1 MFKNMLMKKKLVS
14 LFIIPLFVVICLLGL
29 GIAILFY
36 EYENATKAASIDEIK
51 KVGNLIHEL
60 QIERGLSAGFVASSG
75 QNNKEALNNQRKK
88 VDNSFDALLQYQK
101 KSNIDIA
108 NKILYDLKNKREA
121 ITSISLNASQSSSY
135 FTSVIYDFFQYYR
148 NILFKSEVTTIKNQ
162 LLAHYWLIFGKENL
176 GQLRANLNATFTLN
190 EFKDDSFAKVGA
202 NKAIFETAFKNFE
215 IDANKEIV
223 NYFKDKY
230 QGTDVLAIKSMID
243 TAFIKNKEGNFDIS
257 PQEWFTKMTVVINLL
272 KDVEDFS
279 INFIEKEMNNKISTI
294 LNYIS
299 LFCIIG
305 LIILISTIF
314 LFIKITSNIVDSLKN
329 FQTGLLNFFTYLN
342 REKTTV
348 EPINL
353 NSEDEFG
360 VMAKV
365 VNENILKTKE
375 GIEEDRKLIDETIA
389 VLGEFEQGDLCK
401 RLNIEVSNPALM
413 QLKNVLNLMGE
424 HLESNVNNVLDVL
437 EQYSNHNYLNKIDQK
452 GLKEHLLKLANG
464 VNVLGNSITSMLVEN
479 KSNGLTLEQ
488 SSSLLLANVDKLNLS
503 SNEAAA
509 SLEETA
515 AALEEITSNIRNNTG
530 NIARMAKYSNEIT
543 KASSEGEKLANS
555 TTTAMDEINTQVN
568 LVNDAISV
576 IDQIAF
582 QTNILSLNAA
592 VEAATAGEAGKGF
605 AVVAQEVRNLA
616 NRSAEAAKEIKSIVE
631 EATKKANEGKDIANE
646 MIQGYKSLNDSINS
660 TINLIS
666 DVEMSSKEQLS
677 GIEQIND
684 AVNQLDQQTQQN
696 AAISTQTNDIAMNLD
711 EVAKLIVED
720 ANQKEFESKN
730 EVKAKNA
737 GIKKEVKGHIIAS
750 TPKKIIKPSKQN
762 INSTKEITS
771 SSNND
776 EWESF

>member
-365 VNENILKTKE
+365 VNENILKTKA

-389 VLGEFEQGDLCK
+389 VLGEFEQGHLCA

-424 HLESNVNNVLDVL
+424 HLESNVHNVLDVL

-616 NRSAEAAKEIKSIVE
+616 NRSAEAAKEIKDLVE
-631 EATKKANEGKDIANE
+631 NATSKTNDGKKISDE
-646 MIQGYKSLNDSINS
+646 MKVGYNNLNK
-660 TINLIS
+660 LIS
-666 DVEMSSKEQLS
+666 ETIDIIQDVSIASSEQLK

-684 AVNQLDQQTQQN
+684 AVAILDRVTQEN
-696 AAISTQTNDIAMNLD
+696 ASEASNVALIANETLD
-711 EVAKLIVED
+711 MAKILVED
-720 ANQKEFESKN
+720 AKT
-730 EVKAKNA
+730 
-737 GIKKEVKGHIIAS
+737 KKVS
-750 TPKKIIKPSKQN
+750 
-762 INSTKEITS
+762 
-771 SSNND
+771 
-776 EWESF
+776 

>member
-720 ANQKEFESKN
+720 ANKKEFEGKN
-730 EVKAKNA
+730 EVKAKDV
-737 GIKKEVKGHIIAS
+737 GIKKEVKEHIIAS
-750 TPKKIIKPSKQN
+750 TPKKIIKSSKPN

-771 SSNND
+771 SSSND

>member
-148 NILFKSEVTTIKNQ
+148 NILFKSEVTAIKNQ

-555 TTTAMDEINTQVN
+555 TTTAMDEINVQVN
-568 LVNDAISV
+568 LVNEAIGV
-576 IDQIAF
+576 IDNIAF
-582 QTNILSLNAA
+582 QTNIISLNAA

-616 NRSAEAAKEIKSIVE
+616 TRSAEAAKEIKAIVE
-631 EATKKANEGKDIANE
+631 RATVKANEGKNIATN
-646 MIQGYKSLNDSINS
+646 MIDGYKNLNSNISS
-660 TINLIS
+660 TMNLIS
-666 DVEMSSKEQLS
+666 DIENASKEQLL

-696 AAISTQTNDIAMNLD
+696 AMIASQSHDIALSTD
-711 EVAKLIVED
+711 EIAKLIVSD
-720 ANQKEFESKN
+720 ANQKEFEGKN
-730 EVKAKNA
+730 EVKAKEA
-737 GIKKEVKGHIIAS
+737 GMKKEVKEHIIAS
-750 TPKKIIKPSKQN
+750 SPKKIIKASKQN
-762 INSTKEITS
+762 SNSTKEITS
-771 SSNND
+771 SSSND

>member
-1 MFKNMLMKKKLVS
+1 MLKSLDTRKKLY
-14 LFIIPLFVVICLLGL
+14 FFP
-29 GIAILFY
+29 ILFMLI
-36 EYENATKAASIDEIK
+36 AVISSIIY
-51 KVGNLIHEL
+51 LY
-60 QIERGLSAGFVASSG
+60 F
-75 QNNKEALNNQRKK
+75 
-88 VDNSFDALLQYQK
+88 
-101 KSNIDIA
+101 IDIA
-108 NKILYDLKNKREA
+108 HKRNAAALTTEKFVLDIAKTRISVYQFLRTATPNNENIVIENIEFLKN
-121 ITSISLNASQSSSY
+121 SLAESS
-135 FTSVIYDFFQYYR
+135 
-148 NILFKSEVTTIKNQ
+148 KS
-162 LLAHYWLIFGKENL
+162 
-176 GQLRANLNATFTLN
+176 
-190 EFKDDSFAKVGA
+190 
-202 NKAIFETAFKNFE
+202 
-215 IDANKEIV
+215 
-223 NYFKDKY
+223 
-230 QGTDVLAIKSMID
+230 
-243 TAFIKNKEGNFDIS
+243 FINVKNKELASKTLTLIDKYVELFKVFSKDKIEDYNNNILQESDTIKQNIS
-257 PQEWFTKMTVVINLL
+257 SMVKIGLEMEENIHKINKSAMELRDEAYL
-272 KDVEDFS
+272 NLDTNLM
-279 INFIEKEMNNKISTI
+279 IIITIATI
-294 LNYIS
+294 LFIVIS
-299 LFCIIG
+299 VLVANNII
-305 LIILISTIF
+305 
-314 LFIKITSNIVDSLKN
+314 NSLNSFKD
-329 FQTGLLNFFTYLN
+329 GLLGFFAYLN
-342 REKTTV
+342 REDSNTTLLD
-348 EPINL
+348 ESNK
-353 NSEDEFG
+353 DEFG
-360 VMAKV
+360 QMAKV
-365 VNENILKTKE
+365 VNVNILKTKL

-666 DVEMSSKEQLS
+666 DVEISSKEQLS

-696 AAISTQTNDIAMNLD
+696 AMIATQTQDIAVGTD
-711 EVAKLIVED
+711 EIAKLVVSN
-720 ANQKEFESKN
+720 ANQKEFEGKN
-730 EVKAKNA
+730 EVKAKDI
-737 GIKKEVKGHIIAS
+737 GIKKEVKEHIIAS
-750 TPKKIIKPSKQN
+750 TPKKIIKASKPN

-771 SSNND
+771 SSSND